1 VAAGDGGLSS
11 LSLGD
16 GECLLQWFSDDEEGT
31 YRGGVPRRSFLG
43 GRFGSGCGVLAWRL
57 ELEISGLKLQVFPK
71 LSMSHCYL
79 KVWFNLLMRE
89 LESYS

>member
-43 GRFGSGCGVLAWRL
+43 GRFGSGCGVSAWWL
-57 ELEISGLKLQVFPK
+57 ELEI
-71 LSMSHCYL
+71 
-79 KVWFNLLMRE
+79 
-89 LESYS
+89 